1 MDFTFSEYNYF
12 SQNIEEILF
21 NFTERNC
28 SFYDLVE
35 FTKEIFETH
44 GVSDAFY
51 NELLNYIMTYMFL
64 YYIDD

>member
-1 MDFTFSEYNYF
+1 MLEYIKF
-12 SQNIEEILF
+12 IILSIKIEEILF

-35 FTKEIFETH
+35 FTKELFETH
-44 GVSDAFY
+44 GVSDDFY
-51 NELLNYIMTYMFL
+51 NELLNYIMTYMFS